1 MGISGKRMMT
11 LLKRLGF
18 ERLSTYEGEE
28 RAAAIL
34 AEEIRAIGVEP
45 HIETFMA
52 PRYTVKKVKLEI
64 TAPFYRE
71 IEATGCGFS
80 GNAAAE
86 GIEADFAY
94 IEGFDPIDLVDVKG
108 KIVLYAGG
116 MGISAYESLIKA
128 GALGFICTSGS
139 FRDKKSETDL
149 EERTLRDKHI
159 EHGQIPGVTIRVK
172 DALSLLPKHPTRVKL
187 TLEQEEGEAPSRN
200 VLAEIPG
207 TRYPDEVILYTAHYD
222 TVRFSKGYFDNATG
236 SAMVME
242 LLRHYK
248 ENPPMRTVRFL
259 FCGSEERGLLGS
271 MAYVKDHEEELNKI
285 RLCINLDMAGPILGR
300 EVAAVTGEESLCH
313 ALTFYY
319 KVMGYPM
326 SVRQDIYSSDSIPF
340 ADKGI
345 PGINFYRSAAP
356 GTSQIHCRYDVIEIL
371 SGESL
376 ARTTE
381 FVKGFS
387 DRVINAAFFP
397 IEKKM
402 PDNMVEKLDRY
413 LLKKKEGEKDGKKED
428 EKEGGKK
435 NAGQKDKKTKQN

>member
-1 MGISGKRMMT
+1 MMN
-11 LLKRLGF
+11 LLKKLGF

-28 RAAAIL
+28 KAAGIL
-34 AEEIRAIGVEP
+34 AEEVRALGVEP
-45 HIETFMA
+45 TIETFMA
-52 PRYTVKKVKLEI
+52 PRYTVKKVKFEI

-80 GNAAAE
+80 GNAAE
-86 GIEADFAY
+86 NGIEADFVY

-128 GALGFICTSGS
+128 GAVGFVCTSGS
-139 FRDKKSETDL
+139 FRDKKSESDL

-159 EHGQIPGVTIRVK
+159 EKGQIPGVTIRVK
-172 DALSLLPKHPTRVKL
+172 DALSLIPKHPTRARL
-187 TLEQEEGEAPSRN
+187 TLAQEEGEAPSWN
-200 VLAEIPG
+200 VTAEIKG
-207 TRYPDEVILYTAHYD
+207 SKYPDEIVIYTAHYD
-222 TVRFSKGYFDNATG
+222 TVRFSKGYFDNSTG

-271 MAYVKDHEEELNKI
+271 KAYVEAHAEELEKF
-285 RLCINLDMAGPILGR
+285 RLCVNLDMAGPILGR
-300 EVAAVTGEESLCH
+300 EMAAVTGEESLCH
-313 ALTFYY
+313 ALSFYY

-326 SVRQDIYSSDSIPF
+326 AVRQDIYSSDSIPF

-381 FVKGFS
+381 FVKSFS

-397 IEKKM
+397 IERKM
-402 PDNMVEKLDRY
+402 PDNMVEKLDKY
-413 LLKKKEGEKDGKKED
+413 LLKKKDNEKK
-428 EKEGGKK
+428 
-435 NAGQKDKKTKQN
+435 